1 MQDLSNL
8 LSSILPLIVLFA
20 IFYFLIIL
28 PQQRQAKA
36 HKTMLS
42 ELKKGDKV
50 VTSGGLIGEVAHV
63 DENFI
68 KIKLSDDVIVKVVR
82 EYIAKRLDEKQ

>member
-1 MQDLSNL
+1 MQEGNFLTSL
-8 LSSILPLIVLFA
+8 LPLIVLIA

-36 HKTMLS
+36 HRVMLS

-50 VTSGGLIGEVAHV
+50 ITSGGLVGEVTSV
-63 DENFI
+63 DDNFI
-68 KIKLSDDVIVKVVR
+68 KIKLNDDVIVKIVK
-82 EYIAKRLDEKQ
+82 EHIAKRLDEK

>member
-1 MQDLSNL
+1 MQDLL
-8 LSSILPLIVLFA
+8 KSILPLIVLFA

-36 HKTMLS
+36 HRVMLS

-50 VTSGGLIGEVAHV
+50 ITSGGLVGEVAHV
-63 DENFI
+63 DEDFI
-68 KIKLSDDVIVKVVR
+68 KIKLSDDVIVKVVK
-82 EYIAKRLDEKQ
+82 EHISKKIDEK

>member
-1 MQDLSNL
+1 MQEGNFLTSL
-8 LSSILPLIVLFA
+8 LPFIVLFA
-20 IFYFLIIL
+20 ILYFLIIL

-50 VTSGGLIGEVAHV
+50 LTSGGLVGEITNI
-63 DENFI
+63 DDDFI
-68 KIKLSDDVIVKVVR
+68 KIKLNDNVIVKIAR
-82 EYIAKRLDEKQ
+82 EYIAKKLDEK

>member
-1 MQDLSNL
+1 MQLETFL
-8 LSSILPLIVLFA
+8 FPIALIA
-20 IFYFLIIL
+20 IFYFLLIL

-36 HKTMLS
+36 HKQMLS

-50 VTSGGLIGEVAHV
+50 ITSGGLVGEVTNV

-68 KIKLSDDVIVKVVR
+68 KIKLNDDVIVKIVR
-82 EYIAKRLDEKQ
+82 EYILKRVDE

>member
-1 MQDLSNL
+1 MQEGNFLTSL
-8 LSSILPLIVLFA
+8 LPLIVLFA

-36 HKTMLS
+36 HKLMLL

-50 VTSGGLIGEVAHV
+50 ITSGGLVGEVANV

-82 EYIAKRLDEKQ
+82 EHISKKIDEK

>member
-1 MQDLSNL
+1 
-8 LSSILPLIVLFA
+8 VLFA

-36 HKTMLS
+36 HKLMLL

-50 VTSGGLIGEVAHV
+50 ITSGGLVGEVANV

-82 EYIAKRLDEKQ
+82 EHISKKIDEK

>member
-1 MQDLSNL
+1 MQGLETF
-8 LSSILPLIVLFA
+8 LPLIVLIA
-20 IFYFLIIL
+20 IFYFLIIM

-36 HKTMLS
+36 HKQMLS

-50 VTSGGLIGEVAHV
+50 ITSGGLVGEVTNV

-68 KIKLSDDVIVKVVR
+68 KIKLSDDVIVKIVR
-82 EYIAKRLDEKQ
+82 EYIVKKVDEKSI

>member
-1 MQDLSNL
+1 MQEGNL
-8 LSSILPLIVLFA
+8 LTSILPLIVLFA

-50 VTSGGLIGEVAHV
+50 ITSGGLVGEITSV
-63 DENFI
+63 DDNFI
-68 KIKLSDDVIVKVVR
+68 KIKLNDDVIVKVVK
-82 EYIAKRLDEKQ
+82 EHISKRLDEK

>member
-1 MQDLSNL
+1 MQEGNFLTSL
-8 LSSILPLIVLFA
+8 LPLIVLIA

-36 HKTMLS
+36 HRVMLS

-50 VTSGGLIGEVAHV
+50 ITSGGLVGEVTNV
-63 DENFI
+63 DDNFI
-68 KIKLSDDVIVKVVR
+68 KIKLNDDVIVKIVK
-82 EYIAKRLDEKQ
+82 EHIAKRLDEK